1 MAIPCYL
8 AMTAA
13 EFGICANFPEHM
25 GWMACHFSPY
35 STGLSNLPP
44 SLPEGSMLILN
55 DRTPIHRHD
64 PSRIGESLGKLAA
77 SLRCRG
83 VLLDFQTPDI
93 PETAALAR
101 HLAQALPCPVGVS
114 EPYAVEGS
122 PVFLP
127 PVPLDTPL
135 PEYLKPWQGQEI
147 WLDAALDATQIR
159 LTPEGAVLA
168 PVPWEAPRETDRL
181 DDRLHCRYRVELEED
196 CAKFTLYRTRET
208 VQELLREAE
217 SLGVTAAVGL
227 FQEWGL

>member
-1 MAIPCYL
+1 MAIPLYL

-13 EFGICANFPEHM
+13 EFGMCTNFPEHM

-44 SLPEGSMLILN
+44 SLPEGSLLILN

-83 VLLDFQTPDI
+83 LLLDFQTPGI

-101 HLAQALPCPVGVS
+101 YLAQALPCPVGIS

-147 WLDAALDATQIR
+147 WLDAALDAVQIR
-159 LTPEGAVLA
+159 LTPEGSVFVPA
-168 PVPWEAPRETDRL
+168 PLEPSREADQL
-181 DDRLHCRYRVELEED
+181 DDRLHCRYRVELEEE
-196 CAKFTLYRTRET
+196 CARFTLYRTPET

-227 FQEWGL
+227 FQEWDS